1 MFLLLWNEAV
11 ALESSSDDGS
21 DQDYVQS
28 APVIS
33 SYVCVCVCVCVC
45 VSELEGVVVGGVG
58 GDDQVGVVDMIGV
71 DTR

>member
-45 VSELEGVVVGGVG
+45 LNSKVWWWVVSAV
-58 GDDQVGVVDMIGV
+58 MI
-71 DTR
+71 RWE